1 MKILDWTPFFLPDVG
16 GIEVLAAKALPKLQ
30 QRNYDLVVVTSHGKY
45 DLADETEYN
54 GIPVYRFHT
63 RTAVG
68 KGNLGQL
75 IRIRQKVAKL
85 KQSFEPDLVHINLS
99 DPSAYFHL
107 STTTAYPA
115 LTLLTLHQNLA
126 YFGLKGSLDT
136 LLGQMLS
143 MADWVTAVSAVTL
156 SGIQAF
162 MPEIRERSSV
172 IYNGL
177 DTPDLLPEPLPF
189 DAPRILCVGRLLH
202 QKGFDLAITAFAS
215 LLDRFPRARL
225 TIVGDGPK
233 RSDLEQ
239 QAAALDLAEAV
250 EFKGRISPEHVPELM
265 NTATVVVMPSRSEGF
280 PMVALEAAQMARPI
294 VATPVGGL
302 PESVVHQQTGL
313 LVEPEDSLA
322 LAEAIAFLLSHPD
335 TARRMG
341 QAGRSRALDIFSM
354 ERFVDAYDALYRKL
368 IQEATP
374 AQASREKQG

>member
-1 MKILDWTPFFLPDVG
+1 MKILYWTPFFLPDIG

-30 QRNYDLVVVTSHGKY
+30 QRNYEFVVVTSHGRY
-45 DLADETEYN
+45 DLADETHYN
-54 GIPVYRFHT
+54 GIPIYRFHT
-63 RTAVG
+63 RSALR
-68 KGNLGQL
+68 KGDLGQL

-107 STTTAYPA
+107 STATAYPA
-115 LTLLTLHQNLA
+115 LTLVTLHQNLA
-126 YFGLKGSLDT
+126 YFGLRGGLDT

-156 SGIQAF
+156 SGVQAF

-177 DTPDLLPEPLPF
+177 DTPDVIPESLPF

-202 QKGFDLAITAFAS
+202 QKGFDLAIAAFAS
-215 LLDRFPRARL
+215 LVDRFPQARL
-225 TIVGDGPK
+225 TIVGDGPS
-233 RSDLEQ
+233 RFDLEQ
-239 QAAALDLAEAV
+239 QAAALGLGEAV
-250 EFKGRISPEHVPELM
+250 EFKGRISPEHVRELM
-265 NTATVVVMPSRSEGF
+265 NTATIVVMPSRSEGF
-280 PMVALEAAQMARPI
+280 PMVALEAAHMARPV

-302 PESVVHQQTGL
+302 PESVVHQRTGL

-335 TARRMG
+335 IARQMG
-341 QAGRSRALDIFSM
+341 QAGRSRVLDIFNM
-354 ERFVDAYDALYRKL
+354 ERFVDAYDMLYREL
-368 IQEATP
+368 IQQAIQ
-374 AQASREKQG
+374 AQASKEKQ

>member
-1 MKILDWTPFFLPDVG
+1 
-16 GIEVLAAKALPKLQ
+16 
-30 QRNYDLVVVTSHGKY
+30 
-45 DLADETEYN
+45 
-54 GIPVYRFHT
+54 
-63 RTAVG
+63 
-68 KGNLGQL
+68 
-75 IRIRQKVAKL
+75 
-85 KQSFEPDLVHINLS
+85 
-99 DPSAYFHL
+99 
-107 STTTAYPA
+107 
-115 LTLLTLHQNLA
+115 LHQNLA
-126 YFGLKGSLDT
+126 YFGLKGGLDT

-215 LLDRFPRARL
+215 LIDRFPRARL
-225 TIVGDGPK
+225 TIVGDGPN

-239 QAAALDLAEAV
+239 QATALGLGEAV

-335 TARRMG
+335 IARQMG

-368 IQEATP
+368 ILEATP
-374 AQASREKQG
+374 AQASREKQ

>member
-1 MKILDWTPFFLPDVG
+1 
-16 GIEVLAAKALPKLQ
+16 
-30 QRNYDLVVVTSHGKY
+30 VTSHGKY

-68 KGNLGQL
+68 KGDLSQL

-107 STTTAYPA
+107 STATAYPA

-126 YFGLKGSLDT
+126 YFGLTGGLDT

-189 DAPRILCVGRLLH
+189 ETPRILCVGRLLH

-225 TIVGDGPK
+225 TIVGDGPN
-233 RSDLEQ
+233 RSNLEQ
-239 QAAALDLAEAV
+239 QAAALNLAEAV

-335 TARRMG
+335 IARQMG

>member
-1 MKILDWTPFFLPDVG
+1 MRILYWTPFFLPDIG

-30 QRNYDLVVVTSHGKY
+30 QRNYDLVVVTSHGRY
-45 DLADETEYN
+45 DLADETQYN
-54 GIPVYRFHT
+54 GISIYRFHT
-63 RTAVG
+63 RSALG
-68 KGNLGQL
+68 KGNLIQL
-75 IRIRQKVAKL
+75 IGIRQQVAKL
-85 KQSFEPDLVHINLS
+85 KQSFEPDLVHINFS
-99 DPSAYFHL
+99 DPSVYFHL
-107 STTTAYPA
+107 STANAYPA
-115 LTLLTLHQNLA
+115 PTLVTLHQNLA
-126 YFGLKGSLDT
+126 YFGLKGGLDT
-136 LLGQMLS
+136 LLGQTLS
-143 MADWVTAVSAVTL
+143 MADWVTAVSGVTL

-162 MPEIRERSSV
+162 MPKIRERSSV

-189 DAPRILCVGRLLH
+189 ETPQMLCVGRLLH
-202 QKGFDLAITAFAS
+202 QKGFDLAITAFAA

-225 TIVGDGPK
+225 TIVGDGPS
-233 RSDLEQ
+233 RFDLEQ
-239 QAAALDLAEAV
+239 QAAALGLGEAV

-265 NTATVVVMPSRSEGF
+265 NKATIVVMPSRSEGF

-335 TARRMG
+335 IARQMG

>member
-1 MKILDWTPFFLPDVG
+1 MRILYWTPFFLPDVG

-85 KQSFEPDLVHINLS
+85 KKSFEPDLVHINLS

-107 STTTAYPA
+107 STATAYPA

-126 YFGLKGSLDT
+126 YFGLTGGLDT

-189 DAPRILCVGRLLH
+189 ETPRILCVGRLLH

-225 TIVGDGPK
+225 TIVGDGPN
-233 RSDLEQ
+233 RSNLEQ

-280 PMVALEAAQMARPI
+280 PMVALEAAQ
-294 VATPVGGL
+294 
-302 PESVVHQQTGL
+302 
-313 LVEPEDSLA
+313 
-322 LAEAIAFLLSHPD
+322 AIAFLLSHPD
-335 TARRMG
+335 IARQMG
-341 QAGRSRALDIFSM
+341 QAGRSRVLDIFGM
-354 ERFVDAYDALYRKL
+354 ERFVDAYDMLYRKL
-368 IQEATP
+368 IQQVT
-374 AQASREKQG
+374 